1 MKRPLLALV
10 LTLPLSL
17 AAGLSAFAGEI
28 TVFAAASLTNAFTA
42 AKADFERLHP
52 GDVIKLDFAA
62 SGALLGRM
70 DAGTAC
76 DVFASADRDT
86 MTMAVDR
93 GRVDPATRLVFAGN
107 TLVLAV
113 PAGNP
118 AGVQGIESLSQGGVR
133 RIGVGNPESVPAGRY
148 AKRGLQQKALWFAL
162 TSKLVYYPSVRHVL
176 AAVEHGDVDAGFVY
190 ATDASSAGAAVE
202 TAASMELSPPVVYT
216 AAQATTVRD
225 KPLAAAFLAYLATPQ
240 ARETLAGFGFA
251 PPPTPA
257 Q

>member
-1 MKRPLLALV
+1 MKRPLLASV
-10 LTLPLSL
+10 LLLALSL
-17 AAGLSAFAGEI
+17 AACLSASAGEI

-42 AKADFERLHP
+42 LKADFERLHP

-70 DAGTAC
+70 DAGATC

-93 GRVDPATRLVFAGN
+93 GRVDAATRLVIAGN
-107 TLVLAV
+107 TLVLVV

-118 AGVQGIESLSQGGVR
+118 ARVQGIESLSQGGVR
-133 RIGVGNPESVPAGRY
+133 RVGVGNPESVPAGRY

-190 ATDASSAGAAVE
+190 ATDASAAGKAVE
-202 TAASMELSPPVVYT
+202 TAAAMALSPPVVYT
-216 AAQATTVRD
+216 AALATTVRE
-225 KPLAAAFLAYLATPQ
+225 KPLAAAFLAYLATPK
-240 ARETLAGFGFA
+240 ALETLAGFDFA

>member
-1 MKRPLLALV
+1 MKRPLLASV
-10 LTLPLSL
+10 LLLALSL
-17 AAGLSAFAGEI
+17 AACLSASAGEI
-28 TVFAAASLTNAFTA
+28 TVFAAASLTNALTA
-42 AKADFERLHP
+42 VKADFERLHP
-52 GDVIKLDFAA
+52 GDVLKLDFAA

-70 DAGTAC
+70 DAGAAC

-93 GRVDPATRLVFAGN
+93 GRVDPATRIVFAGN

-118 AGVQGIESLSQGGVR
+118 ARVQGIESLSHGGVR

-190 ATDASSAGAAVE
+190 ATDAGAAVE
-202 TAASMELSPPVVYT
+202 TAAAMALSPPVVYT
-216 AAQATTVRD
+216 AALATTVRE
-225 KPLAAAFLAYLATPQ
+225 KPLAAAFLAYLATPK